1 MSMSAP
7 EGTIAGSSLKSRRAL
22 LFGGLAAA
30 AAVVADAVAR
40 ARPAFAADGDPVLL
54 GATTTGT
61 LSTTV
66 ESTVVESDA
75 LVGLASGSGSAG
87 VAGRS
92 TATTGETAGV
102 VGEAMSATGLH
113 HGVLGRTSSTSG
125 RGVTGRALAD
135 TGTAIGVIGVA
146 DSPQGI
152 GVAAV
157 GADGD
162 GVAFQALGRVRFSTS
177 GIATVAKGSKQVLVN
192 PGIPVTAASRIICT
206 LESNPGGTTT
216 VQRVSK
222 NTSADVF
229 TIILTA
235 KATVATK
242 VGWFLISG

>member
-1 MSMSAP
+1 MSARA
-7 EGTIAGSSLKSRRAL
+7 GTTAGSSLKSRRAL

-30 AAVVADAVAR
+30 AGVVADAVAR
-40 ARPAFAADGDPVLL
+40 ARPALADDGDPVLV

-66 ESTVVESDA
+66 ESTVVDSDV
-75 LVGLASGSGSAG
+75 LVGLATGSGSAG

-92 TATTGETAGV
+92 TGTTGETAGV

-125 RGVTGRALAD
+125 RGVSGRALAD

-157 GADGD
+157 GAGGD
-162 GVAFQALGRVRFSTS
+162 GVAFQALGRVVFSTS
-177 GIATVAKGSKQVLVN
+177 GIATIAKGSKKVIVN
-192 PGIPVTAASRIICT
+192 PGIPITTSSRILCT
-206 LESNPGGTTT
+206 LQSNPGGATT
-216 VQRVSK
+216 VQRVIR
-222 NTSADVF
+222 NATADVF
-229 TIILTA
+229 TIVLTA
-235 KATVATK
+235 PATAASRVA
-242 VGWFLISG
+242 WFVISGG